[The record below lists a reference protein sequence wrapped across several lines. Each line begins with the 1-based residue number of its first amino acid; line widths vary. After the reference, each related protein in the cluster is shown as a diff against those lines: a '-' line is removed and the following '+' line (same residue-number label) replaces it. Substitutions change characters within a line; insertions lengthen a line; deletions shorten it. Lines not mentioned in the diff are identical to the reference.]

1 MIIGHE
7 GLPGSGK
14 SYEFLVEHVIPS
26 VKKGRKVFAY
36 VEGINHEKIAQI
48 CDITVEKCKELI
60 IQLTAEQV
68 PDIYNHVEPNSI
80 VGIDELQ
87 NFFPN
92 HKSKLDEKMTK
103 FIAEHRH
110 YGLDIIVMGQNLK
123 DTHSVWRRRI
133 ERKIIFYKMSALG
146 KDNKYQWTAY
156 QAVPQAD
163 RDPQYVK
170 SASGFRNYEEK
181 YFGSYASH
189 TTETT
194 NTEHYKDGR
203 FNVWNRKSI
212 RYGLPMS
219 IALGVAGC
227 WYISTYFTDPGKIV
241 KSHESAP
248 AQQSAPVG
256 HSSTNTSVPQ
266 QPAKPVAVDLT
277 DPTSFRP
284 KFMGHPETA
293 PAYRDK
299 LVVTSIPRVSGYI
312 ADAEHCI
319 AFTEQG
325 TRVDMTDGECRRR
338 MDNPAYNPYKT
349 ANNVPTNYFTSKV
362 PSDASGKS

>member
-36 VEGINHEKIAQI
+36 VEGINHEKISQI
-48 CDITVEKCKELI
+48 CDITIEKCKELI

-123 DTHSVWRRRI
+123 DCHSVWRRRI
-133 ERKIIFYKMSALG
+133 ERKIIFYKLSALG
-146 KDNKYQWTAY
+146 KDKKYQWTAY

-170 SASGFRNYEEK
+170 SASGFRDYEEK

-189 TTETT
+189 RL
-194 NTEHYKDGR
+194 KR
-203 FNVWNRKSI
+203 RIQSI
-212 RYGLPMS
+212 IKMDALTSGTAKASVTVFLWLLPWV
-219 IALGVAGC
+219 LPVAGI
-227 WYISTYFTDPGKIV
+227 YRRILRIQA
-241 KSHESAP
+241 KS
-248 AQQSAPVG
+248 
-256 HSSTNTSVPQ
+256 
-266 QPAKPVAVDLT
+266 
-277 DPTSFRP
+277 
-284 KFMGHPETA
+284 
-293 PAYRDK
+293 
-299 LVVTSIPRVSGYI
+299 
-312 ADAEHCI
+312 
-319 AFTEQG
+319 
-325 TRVDMTDGECRRR
+325 
-338 MDNPAYNPYKT
+338 
-349 ANNVPTNYFTSKV
+349 
-362 PSDASGKS
+362 